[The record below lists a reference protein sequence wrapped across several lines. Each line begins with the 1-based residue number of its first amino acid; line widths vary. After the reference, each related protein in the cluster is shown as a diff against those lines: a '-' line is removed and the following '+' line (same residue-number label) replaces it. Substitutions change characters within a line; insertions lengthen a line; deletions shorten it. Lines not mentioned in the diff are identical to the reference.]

1 MATKNR
7 IIQKTVLLGLAV
19 ALIFVMAGIFCFS
32 YALETLDVQA
42 KVLGA
47 EEQPIYEPPF
57 PDYNIIGLENEWGT
71 LVVGVVSTLL
81 LFVAGLAVAKVLSKK
96 KS

>member
-1 MATKNR
+1 MATKNK
-7 IIQKTVLLGLAV
+7 INQKTVLLGLAV
-19 ALIFVMAGIFCFS
+19 TLIFVIAGVFCFS

-42 KVLGA
+42 KALGA
-47 EEQPIYEPPF
+47 EEHPIYEPPF
-57 PDYNIIGLENEWGT
+57 PDYNIVGLENEWGA